1 MSNSVRPHG
10 WQSTKFPQF
19 PRPPGFSRQEHWS
32 GLPFPSPMHES
43 EKWKWSSGIPYF
55 LQFKSV
61 FGNKEFMIWATVSSQ
76 SGFLSKMKTDYIY
89 HSLFLCFNYASQ
101 KYLMS
106 GPQGSHCI
114 KHIESPLDSK
124 EIKPVNPK
132 GDQSWIFIGRT
143 DAEAEA
149 PILWPPDMKS
159 WLIRKDPDEWRQKDK
174 WAAKDE
180 MIR

>member
-1 MSNSVRPHG
+1 MGKKVEAVKDFIFLGSKITADSDFN
-10 WQSTKFPQF
+10 
-19 PRPPGFSRQEHWS
+19 QEI
-32 GLPFPSPMHES
+32 
-43 EKWKWSSGIPYF
+43 KRC
-55 LQFKSV
+55 
-61 FGNKEFMIWATVSSQ
+61 
-76 SGFLSKMKTDYIY
+76 
-89 HSLFLCFNYASQ
+89 LFLGWIAMTN
-101 KYLMS
+101 
-106 GPQGSHCI
+106 
-114 KHIESPLDSK
+114 LDSVLQSRDIILLTKIHIVKAMVFPVVMYKCESWTMKEAEHQKNWCFQAVMLKKTLKTSLDK